1 MHVLTRTEYFH
12 APKWN
17 GEESNKTNIGPSR
30 YVILV
35 IVTIHGM
42 IVHILVYKFQN
53 NKKKYLNKNN
63 ILDGNKI
70 STTI

>member
-1 MHVLTRTEYFH
+1 MEKSQIKQTLD
-12 APKWN
+12 PQDM
-17 GEESNKTNIGPSR
+17 
-30 YVILV
+30 ILV

>member
-1 MHVLTRTEYFH
+1 MDKSQIKQTLD
-12 APKWN
+12 PQDM
-17 GEESNKTNIGPSR
+17 
-30 YVILV
+30 ILV

-70 STTI
+70 STTIKRIQRHKQS

>member
-1 MHVLTRTEYFH
+1 MDKSQIKQTLD
-12 APKWN
+12 PQDM
-17 GEESNKTNIGPSR
+17 
-30 YVILV
+30 ILV